1 MDETQKHILECPR
14 VYHPYLYCTFIFDL
28 LERPCL
34 GGQMRSPY
42 VYWQTMYRLWDG
54 EEEKESYCIREKPR
68 SIVVL
73 KAKTINEC
81 TTCTTKLP
89 CRWRKQGRN

>member
-1 MDETQKHILECPR
+1 MCTTR
-14 VYHPYLYCTFIFDL
+14 GSMYLYCTFIFDL
-28 LERPCL
+28 LERTTLALEAKRDRHMCTGSL
-34 GGQMRSPY
+34 C
-42 VYWQTMYRLWDG
+42 TYRLWEG

-81 TTCTTKLP
+81 TTYTTNLP